1 VRDDPARLIADPTK
15 ELRAFRIAQ
24 VTSAG
29 TKRGAGRG
37 SFIDSVLA
45 AIDDFYEQ
53 VLQSLKPWSPAPP
66 RLRPTD
72 EPASAEPVSSS
83 LIATAISSQD
93 GPEPAPVP
101 RPAVGADEVTRTS

>member
-53 VLQSLKPWSPAPP
+53 VLQSLKPWIPAPP

-101 RPAVGADEVTRTS
+101 RPAVGAVEATRTN